1 MKDNTY
7 TQQVQQIT
15 DAIEITSLTTYKV
28 NDEEEYVQN
37 QMPYQTFA
45 EDFKSFGSN
54 ENIDTQQKRNN
65 LINALTNTIYAKFYC
80 GIKKDDQTSKTPPK
94 AEREAFM
101 NELSQANTSTNG
113 VDYHWKIYSIDS
125 SSGSVYIQKNDE
137 LRWLAPNSYHFVNP
151 QQTQPAVNTFVNI
164 ARQKENKTLQPVFY
178 HVFGNEMFPQ
188 EIEIGRIYWN
198 ISPEGAS
205 KLVNLLTTTLNS
217 YKIPFQFKCLN
228 HPELYVRTDA
238 AVLYLNKK
246 HVQVASIILHSVIPN
261 LEPYLVD
268 EIPMFTKQL
277 FKGVGY
283 AEDPGKGQSFGMS
296 RSSTIANAL
305 VEAFQQEKDKKQT
318 FDTVVNFLSR
328 KGMSLDRLHLNK
340 HTALTPTFPTYE

>member
-1 MKDNTY
+1 MKAHTY
-7 TQQVQQIT
+7 TQQVQQII

-28 NDEEEYVQN
+28 HGEEEYVQN

-54 ENIDTQQKRNN
+54 ANIDTQQQRNN
-65 LINALTNTIYAKFYC
+65 LINTLTNTIYSRFYC
-80 GIKKDDQTSKTPPK
+80 GIKKENHTSKIPPK
-94 AEREAFM
+94 AAREAFM
-101 NELSQANTSTNG
+101 SELSQANTSTDG
-113 VDYHWKIYSIDS
+113 FDYHWKTYNIDAKT
-125 SSGSVYIQKNDE
+125 GSVYIQKNGE
-137 LRWLAPNSYHFVNP
+137 LRWLPPNSFQFVNP
-151 QQTQPAVNTFVNI
+151 QQKQAALNTFVNI
-164 ARQKENKTLQPVFY
+164 SRQKENRTLQPVFY

-188 EIEIGRIYWN
+188 EIEIGRLYWN
-198 ISPEGAS
+198 ILPEGTA
-205 KLVNLLTTTLNS
+205 KLINLLTTTLND

-246 HVQVASIILHSVIPN
+246 HVQIAAIILHSVIPN
-261 LEPYLVD
+261 LAPYLVD

-296 RSSTIANAL
+296 RATTIASAL

-318 FDTVVNFLSR
+318 LNIVETFLSR